1 MPPAEAHQDA
11 AQASAAGGSGRILV
25 VDDNADAAETL
36 AEVLRLVG
44 YEVRCAGHANAAMAL
59 LDSYIPQL
67 ALLDIGLP
75 EIDGYQL
82 AGLLRADPRTAGMKL
97 VALTGYGRENDRALA
112 LAAKF
117 DEHLVKPVMIDRL
130 LEVLGELMQSR

>member
-1 MPPAEAHQDA
+1 VGSHQIL
-11 AQASAAGGSGRILV
+11 SPGRILV

-44 YEVRCAGHANAAMAL
+44 YETRCVGHADAAMAL
-59 LDSYIPQL
+59 LGSYVPDL

-75 EIDGYQL
+75 GIDGYQL
-82 AGLLRADPRTAGMKL
+82 AGLLRADPRAARMKL
-97 VALTGYGRENDRALA
+97 VALTGYGRENDRAQA

-117 DEHLVKPVMIDRL
+117 DEHLVKPVMIERL
-130 LEVLGELMQSR
+130 LEVLGELMEAR